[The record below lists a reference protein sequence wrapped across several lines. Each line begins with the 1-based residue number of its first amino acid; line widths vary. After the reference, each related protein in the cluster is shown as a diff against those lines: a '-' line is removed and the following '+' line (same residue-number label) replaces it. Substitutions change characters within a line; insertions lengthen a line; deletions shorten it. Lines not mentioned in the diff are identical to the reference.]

1 MTTLRIPLNTTCTVP
16 GHPYS
21 LSFWSMAQSS
31 GDDPRSRVTDSD
43 ARNAGP
49 LARGAARGRPA
60 ARPQPRLPGY
70 RPGRLGVAIVVAGTA
85 TGALLT
91 VLTGS
96 EPGLALGICL
106 ILATVLGAFIVSP
119 RAAYAVIPVP
129 ALAYTAAALV
139 TGYIH
144 DRAVDHSTTALAVGA
159 VQWIASGFFVMSAAT
174 VIAIGIA
181 AGRRVFSG
189 RGSRRAWRDL
199 PAGRPLGS
207 RRYRGAHGLAPA
219 AGQEREA
226 EYPAPGSLPA
236 GPRHSG

>member
-1 MTTLRIPLNTTCTVP
+1 
-16 GHPYS
+16 
-21 LSFWSMAQSS
+21 MAQSS

-49 LARGAARGRPA
+49 AVRGPARGRPSDG
-60 ARPQPRLPGY
+60 PPPRLRDY

-96 EPGLALGICL
+96 EPGLALDVCL
-106 ILATVLGAFIVSP
+106 IVATALGAFVVSP
-119 RAAYAVIPVP
+119 RAAYVVIPVP
-129 ALAYTAAALV
+129 ALAYTAAALL

-144 DRAVDHSTTALAVGA
+144 DRAADHSATALAVGA
-159 VQWIASGFFVMSAAT
+159 VQWIASGFFAMSAAT
-174 VIAIGIA
+174 LVAIGIA

-199 PAGRPLGS
+199 PAGRPGGS

-219 AGQEREA
+219 LGQEHDA
-226 EYPAPGSLPA
+226 EYPAPGSLPT